1 MAINVA
7 AMPENLLESE
17 LFGYEEGAFTG
28 AKKGGRPGLFEFAH
42 TGTLFLD
49 EVEGMS
55 QAMQIKLL
63 RVLQEREIM
72 RVGGNQIIHVDVRI
86 IAATNESLEKKV
98 EEGSFR
104 RDLYYRINTLP
115 ALIPPLRERG
125 NDIFLLLERFAGET
139 QRKFSLSPQVKQ
151 ILAGYSW
158 PGNIRELH
166 NVAEYFSYTGQEVI
180 RPEDLPP
187 TFLRGREM
195 TGPDWHGAARQKSG
209 RNAVWRAEGGEVRD
223 GGAWTWPGAET
234 EDGGGW
240 QRTRSMEFWFVLE
253 QLCRAARE
261 GRLIGRESILAAA
274 REAVFPL
281 SQKEVR
287 GLLEEME
294 REGLAK
300 IGRGRG
306 GSRVT
311 PAGMELWK
319 KRQITR

>member
-1 MAINVA
+1 M
-7 AMPENLLESE
+7 
-17 LFGYEEGAFTG
+17 
-28 AKKGGRPGLFEFAH
+28 
-42 TGTLFLD
+42 
-49 EVEGMS
+49 
-55 QAMQIKLL
+55 
-63 RVLQEREIM
+63 
-72 RVGGNQIIHVDVRI
+72 GGNQIIHVDVRI

-209 RNAVWRAEGGEVRD
+209 RNAAWREEPEACSQEGQKE
-223 GGAWTWPGAET
+223 
-234 EDGGGW
+234 
-240 QRTRSMEFWFVLE
+240 RSMEFWFVLE